1 MLELLWRKAMALVEL
16 NSKEIASLEILLTT
30 SKDVRQLKRA
40 QAILWLYEGD
50 RVEEVAQRLR
60 VSRQTVYNWSARF
73 ASRTDMSAELRVA
86 DSFRS
91 GRPRTALEIIDSLIE
106 AVIDLD
112 PREFGYR
119 STIWTAPLLQQYLAK
134 NHRVEVCDKSVRLA
148 IDRLQ
153 LVWKRPRHN
162 LALRSETWRQAKGG

>member
-1 MLELLWRKAMALVEL
+1 MALVKL
-16 NSKEIASLEILLTT
+16 SSKEIVSLEILLTA

-50 RVEEVAQRLR
+50 SVEEVAQRLR
-60 VSRQTVYNWSARF
+60 VSRQTVYNWSLRF
-73 ASRTDMSAELRVA
+73 AARTDMSVESRVTDA
-86 DSFRS
+86 CRS
-91 GRPRTALEIIDSLIE
+91 GRPHTALEIIDSLIIDSLIE

-112 PREFGYR
+112 PGRFGYR
-119 STIWTAPLLQQYLAK
+119 STIWTARLLQKYLAK
-134 NHRVEVCDKSVRLA
+134 EYRIEVCDKSVRLA

-153 LVWKRPRHN
+153 IVWKRPRHN

>member
-1 MLELLWRKAMALVEL
+1 MALVKL
-16 NSKEIASLEILLTT
+16 SSKEIVSLEILLTA

-50 RVEEVAQRLR
+50 SVEEVAQRLR
-60 VSRQTVYNWSARF
+60 VSRQTVYNWSLRF
-73 ASRTDMSAELRVA
+73 AARTDMSVESRVTDA
-86 DSFRS
+86 CRS

-112 PREFGYR
+112 PGRFGYR
-119 STIWTAPLLQQYLAK
+119 STIWTARLLQKYLAK
-134 NHRVEVCDKSVRLA
+134 EYRIEVCDKSVRLA

-153 LVWKRPRHN
+153 IVWKRPRHN

>member
-1 MLELLWRKAMALVEL
+1 MALVEL
-16 NSKEIASLEILLTT
+16 NSKELLSLETLLTA

-50 RVEEVAQRLR
+50 SVEEVAQRLR
-60 VSRQTVYNWSARF
+60 VSRQTVYNWVARF
-73 ASRTDMSAELRVA
+73 VARTDLSLELRVTDA
-86 DSFRS
+86 LRS
-91 GRPRTALEIIDSLIE
+91 GRPRTALEIIDSLID

-112 PREFGYR
+112 PRQFGYR
-119 STIWTAPLLQQYLAK
+119 STVWTAPLLQHYLAK
-134 NHRVEVCDKSVRLA
+134 KHRIEVCDKSVRLA

-153 LVWKRPRHN
+153 IAWKRPRHL